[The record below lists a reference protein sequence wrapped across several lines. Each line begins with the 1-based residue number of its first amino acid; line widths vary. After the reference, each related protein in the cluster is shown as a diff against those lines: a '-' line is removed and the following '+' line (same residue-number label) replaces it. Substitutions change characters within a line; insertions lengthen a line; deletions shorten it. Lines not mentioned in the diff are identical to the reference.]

1 MATADEYA
9 AWIVKNADKRG
20 TPDFETVAA
29 AYRAAKQTKQAPE
42 AAPDPT
48 EGMSTFDKV
57 AAGAGKAVYDMGRG
71 VGQMVGLVNRK
82 DVEDARRLDA
92 ALMKTTAGQVGN
104 VVGNVA
110 MLAPAAMI
118 PGANTIAGGAAIGG
132 ITGLMQPSASTGE
145 TLANVGIGG
154 AAGAFVP
161 LAQRAWTVGKSLS
174 EPLYEAGQNAI
185 VGRALNKAAGKDA
198 PAVAA
203 RLAKAATPFVGPS
216 KGIQRTT
223 MGELVPGSMP
233 TVGQASGNAGVA
245 SLERAATATNP
256 DVTNA
261 ISDLYKSQNS
271 ARVGLLSDM
280 AGVDGERAFTA
291 AARDATADQLYGA
304 ARRIGVDPAKLTPD
318 ALQSI
323 ATFSQRIPE
332 SVLNKARE
340 LAKISGTPMT
350 DATSVDGMHWV
361 KMAIDD
367 GISSAKAAGNGTL
380 ARAYT
385 GLQDDLL
392 TGLDNLSPAYAV
404 ARKTYADMSRPLNQ
418 MDVAGA
424 IADKSINKLTGNLQP
439 NSYANALTDKTA
451 ASVTGMKGATLAG
464 TMEPAQLNA
473 LESLLL
479 DVQRSAAATN
489 AAGGPGS
496 DTVKKLA
503 YTNLLDQAGMP
514 SFLRE
519 FKPAQVAGNL
529 LGRGGDAI
537 YARTNR
543 EIGTRLAEVMLDPG
557 QAAEL
562 MKRATPKQQ
571 NAIMQ
576 LVSRG
581 ASGLAIAAPAS
592 ANALQQ

>member
-1 MATADEYA
+1 MATADDYA

-20 TPDFETVAA
+20 TPEFDTVSA
-29 AYRAAKQTKQAPE
+29 AYRSARLAAQPVE
-42 AAPDPT
+42 PAPDPT
-48 EGMSTFDKV
+48 EGMSTFDKL
-57 AAGAGKAVYDMGRG
+57 AAGAGKSAYDVARG
-71 VGQMVGLVNRK
+71 VGQMVGLVSRK
-82 DVEDARRLDA
+82 DIEDARRLDGP
-92 ALMKTTAGQVGN
+92 LMKTTAGQVGN
-104 VVGNVA
+104 VFGNVA
-110 MLAPAAMI
+110 MFAPAAMI
-118 PGANTIAGGAAIGG
+118 PGANTILGGAAIGG
-132 ITGLMQPSASTGE
+132 ITGLMQPSVSTGE

-154 AAGAFVP
+154 AAGAVVP
-161 LAQRAWTVGKSLS
+161 LAQRAWTAGKALA

-198 PAVAA
+198 PAVAN
-203 RLAKAATPFVGPS
+203 RLAEAAAPFVGPS

-223 MGELVPGSMP
+223 MGELVPGSLP
-233 TVGQASGNAGVA
+233 TVGQASGNAGIA

-256 DVTNA
+256 EVTNA
-261 ISDLYKSQNS
+261 ISDLYKNQNS
-271 ARVGLLSDM
+271 ARVGLLRDM
-280 AGVDGERAFTA
+280 SGADGERAFTA
-291 AARDATADQLYGA
+291 ANRDATAEQLYGA

-318 ALQSI
+318 VLQNI
-323 ATFSQRIPE
+323 ANFSQRIPD

-350 DATSVDGMHWV
+350 DATSVEGMHWV

-367 GISSAKAAGNGTL
+367 GISSAKAGGNGTL

-385 GLQDDLL
+385 GLQKDLL
-392 TGLDNLSPAYAV
+392 NGLDNLSPAYAE
-404 ARKTYADMSRPLNQ
+404 ARKTFAEMSKPLNQ

-424 IADKSINKLTGNLQP
+424 ITDKSINKLTGNLQP
-439 NSYANALTDKTA
+439 NSYANALSDKTA
-451 ASVTGMKGATLAG
+451 QSVTGMKGATLAG
-464 TMEPAQLNA
+464 TMEPAQMNA

-479 DVQRSAAATN
+479 DVQRSTAATN

-503 YTNLLDQAGMP
+503 YTNLLDQAGLP
-514 SFLRE
+514 SFLRD

-529 LGRGGDAI
+529 LSRGGDAV
-537 YARTNR
+537 YGRTNK
-543 EIGTRLAEVMLDPG
+543 EIGARLAEVMLDPG

-571 NAIMQ
+571 NAILQ

-581 ASGLAIAAPAS
+581 ASGLAISSPSS
-592 ANALQQ
+592 ANSLKQ